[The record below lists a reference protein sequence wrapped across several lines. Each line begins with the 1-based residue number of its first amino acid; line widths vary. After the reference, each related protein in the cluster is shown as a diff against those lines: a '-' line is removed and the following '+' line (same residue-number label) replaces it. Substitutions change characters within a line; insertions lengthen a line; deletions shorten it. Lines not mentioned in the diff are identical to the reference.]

1 MTVNAFQVNTS
12 TVVGGLGTQTY
23 TVPAGV
29 ATQLYTCAVSFTIP
43 YRAAGTSYYSDSI
56 VGQSAL
62 SIVVNKNGSPVLTV
76 GADAANPTPTQPT
89 LGGSVQMSLAA
100 GDVVTV
106 VLTSANAVDAGLNAV
121 KGTINFYQGE

>member
-23 TVPAGV
+23 TVPTGA
-29 ATQLYTCAVSFTIP
+29 ATQIYTCAVNFTVP
-43 YRAAGTSYYSDSI
+43 YRAAGSSYDSTSL

-62 SIVVNKNGSPVLTV
+62 QIVVNKNGSAALTLG
-76 GADAANPTPTQPT
+76 GAATSPTPTQPS

-106 VLTSANAVDAGLNAV
+106 VLTSANAVDNVANAI
-121 KGTINFYQGE
+121 KGTINFYAGE